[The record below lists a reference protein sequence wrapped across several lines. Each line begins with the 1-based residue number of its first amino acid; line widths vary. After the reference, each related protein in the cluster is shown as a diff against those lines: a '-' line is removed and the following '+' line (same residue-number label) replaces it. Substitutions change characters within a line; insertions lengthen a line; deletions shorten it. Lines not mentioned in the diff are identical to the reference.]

1 MMPDWKPEIRWRL
14 ARLQL
19 APTRENAIVEELAQ
33 HLDESYAELLASG
46 VSEADAYRHVRA
58 ELHDGELLTHGLQ
71 RVERSTNPEP
81 IVLGTNRRTNMI
93 VDLWQD
99 LRFGARMLMKQPGFT
114 LITVLTLALGIGANT
129 AIFSLVDKAL
139 IRKLPV
145 EEPERLVVVNASRG
159 PGVSTTSN
167 YPDFVDYRYRNEDFE
182 GLVCYYQRA
191 LTLSERGQAERI
203 QGMIVSGNYF
213 TALRVLPALGRGFLP
228 EEDKTPGAH
237 PVVVLSYG
245 LWQRRFGADPG
256 LMGKVVNVNG
266 YPFTVVGIAPPEFTG
281 TIASSPPDVYVPI
294 MMLSQLLPSSNPD
307 LLFGPRSRSSGWL
320 HLLGRLK
327 PGVSREQ
334 AAAAMTTLGGQIAR
348 AHPNADGSPRVE
360 PKFLIEDGSR
370 GHTNLLRDIRFP
382 LQMLIALL
390 WWAACRAALELR
402 CASRCNALTALPA
415 SLSSGQSMRARSA
428 ATRHSNKRCSR

>member
-1 MMPDWKPEIRWRL
+1 M
-14 ARLQL
+14 
-19 APTRENAIVEELAQ
+19 
-33 HLDESYAELLASG
+33 LLK
-46 VSEADAYRHVRA
+46 
-58 ELHDGELLTHGLQ
+58 T
-71 RVERSTNPEP
+71 
-81 IVLGTNRRTNMI
+81 
-93 VDLWQD
+93 
-99 LRFGARMLMKQPGFT
+99 PGFT
-114 LITVLTLALGIGANT
+114 ALATLSLALGIGANT

-159 PGVSTTSN
+159 PDVSTTSN
-167 YPDFVDYRYRNEDFE
+167 YPDFVDYRDRNEVFE

-213 TALRVLPALGRGFLP
+213 TALRVRPALGRGFLP

-237 PVVVLSYG
+237 PVAVLSYG
-245 LWQRRFGADPG
+245 LWQRRFGSDPG

-266 YPFTVVGIAPPEFTG
+266 YPFTVVGVAPPEFTG

-294 MMLSQLLPSSNPD
+294 MMLGQLLPPSNPD

-320 HLLGRLK
+320 QVLGRLK
-327 PGVSREQ
+327 PGVSQEQ
-334 AAAAMTTLGGQIAR
+334 AAAAMTMLGSQVAR

-370 GHTNLLRDIRFP
+370 GHTNLLRDIRF
-382 LQMLIALL
+382 
-390 WWAACRAALELR
+390 
-402 CASRCNALTALPA
+402 
-415 SLSSGQSMRARSA
+415 RSI
-428 ATRHSNKRCSR
+428 K